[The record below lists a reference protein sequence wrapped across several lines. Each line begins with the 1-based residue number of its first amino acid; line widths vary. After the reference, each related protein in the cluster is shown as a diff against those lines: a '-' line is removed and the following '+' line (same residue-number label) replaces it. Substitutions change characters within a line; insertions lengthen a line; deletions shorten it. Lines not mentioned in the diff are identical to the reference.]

1 MNGLL
6 KSAYMKVSRVLSPQ
20 CSFPSMTSQ
29 EEEVQRGRSTAN
41 KSGLIKDQTRRK
53 VRRRRRSATWEW
65 SELADGGEVR

>member
-29 EEEVQRGRSTAN
+29 EEEEQRGGSTAN
-41 KSGLIKDQTRRK
+41 KSGLIKEQLGTDQTRP
-53 VRRRRRSATWEW
+53 
-65 SELADGGEVR
+65 DGK

>member
-29 EEEVQRGRSTAN
+29 EEEEQRGRSTAN
-41 KSGLIKDQTRRK
+41 KSGLIKDQTR
-53 VRRRRRSATWEW
+53 
-65 SELADGGEVR
+65 GGGGWQPGNGVSLLMVAR

>member
-29 EEEVQRGRSTAN
+29 EEEVQRGGSTAN

-53 VRRRRRSATWEW
+53 VRRRLATWEW